1 LVNLLFLSGAD
12 MNIPRL
18 LTCCIFFP
26 GLIVL
31 VGCASTPKPTPVE
44 IALAAEASA
53 NPDSRNRPSPVVVRL
68 FELKSLA
75 AFGDA
80 DFFSLWERDKATLG
94 GELNGRDEYTL
105 RPGDVVQ
112 IKRLL
117 QADTLYVGAIA
128 GFRDLEHAQWRA
140 TVETPSRKVSA
151 ITLRVSGKII
161 KLETK

>member
-1 LVNLLFLSGAD
+1 

-18 LTCCIFFP
+18 LTYCIIFSW
-26 GLIVL
+26 LTAL
-31 VGCASTPKPTPVE
+31 VGCASTPKPTSVE
-44 IALAAEASA
+44 IALVAATSA
-53 NPDSRNRPSPVVVRL
+53 NPDARSRPSPVVVRL

-75 AFGDA
+75 AFGEA

-105 RPGDVVQ
+105 RPGESVQ

-117 QADTLYVGAIA
+117 QPDTLYVGAIA

-140 TVETPSRKVSA
+140 TVETPSRKVST
-151 ITLRVSGKII
+151 INLRVTGKTIS
-161 KLETK
+161 LEAK